1 MSGMA
6 QDQQHGRH
14 NVWPSR
20 GASLPVC
27 VPGPLDK
34 PLYRYSV
41 VPVISQFTH
50 HAADVKSLHSLE
62 RWRLWHSSKHT
73 DSYRLLRSINSSL
86 NTLHLTSLTYAW
98 YLCTPLCRSRW
109 PECYISVYRRGSTV
123 PLLVNMAFSCCM
135 IHEMICGFVPSRPSE
150 KSGINKQHQHVEHIK
165 KKLPCCNCPKT
176 NNDQFHQYPP

>member
-1 MSGMA
+1 M
-6 QDQQHGRH
+6 
-14 NVWPSR
+14 WPSR

-27 VPGPLDK
+27 VPGPLEK

-41 VPVISQFTH
+41 VSVISQFIH
-50 HAADVKSLHSLE
+50 HAADVKLLHSLQ

-86 NTLHLTSLTYAW
+86 STLHLTSLTYAW
-98 YLCTPLCRSRW
+98 YPCTPLRSRW
-109 PECYISVYRRGSTV
+109 PECYINGYRRGSTV

-165 KKLPCCNCPKT
+165 KKDCHAVIAPKQIT
-176 NNDQFHQYPP
+176 ISSTSTHHYPPPLIS